1 MITFRP
7 PIGPPH
13 PLTRYT
19 FLTKWG
25 FSHFGQTNNRF
36 LLWTSRIIV
45 LPSYSTLVHSKLQSP
60 HSWYRKLLFIIVHLF
75 VNMQTYKKFSA
86 FLLSLHYL
94 YAVLLEMSDEPITI
108 NCPCLRHNFHFT
120 AWIITLLINLYLDG
134 DAFLQFLNMADDT
147 YMATC
152 LWM

>member
-7 PIGPPH
+7 PIGPH
-13 PLTRYT
+13 TRWHDT
-19 FLTKWG
+19 
-25 FSHFGQTNNRF
+25 
-36 LLWTSRIIV
+36 
-45 LPSYSTLVHSKLQSP
+45 
-60 HSWYRKLLFIIVHLF
+60 HSWPNEAFRTSGKQIIAFCFGHSELLFYHHTPLWYIRDCKAPMRVIE
-75 VNMQTYKKFSA
+75 NCCS
-86 FLLSLHYL
+86 SLHICLWIFKHTKSSALFFYILHLL

-108 NCPCLRHNFHFT
+108 IYPCLRHNFHYT
-120 AWIITLLINLYLDG
+120 AWIVTLLINLYLNR